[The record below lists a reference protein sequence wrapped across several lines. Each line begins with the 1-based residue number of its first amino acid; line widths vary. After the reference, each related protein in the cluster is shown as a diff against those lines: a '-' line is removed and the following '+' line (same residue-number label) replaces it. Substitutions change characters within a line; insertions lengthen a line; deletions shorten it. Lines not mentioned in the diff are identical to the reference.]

1 MSTQAHETGTITR
14 WNIDPVHSEIGFS
27 VKHMMVSNVRGRF
40 NDVTGHIDFNENDPS
55 TAKIDVE
62 INTHSVDTRQEQRDN
77 HLRSADFFDAENHP
91 KMSFVS
97 TNVEH
102 VKGDNYRVTGDL
114 TIRGTTKPV
123 TLDATFEGVSPDPY
137 GGVRSG
143 FSATGK
149 INRHDFGL
157 DYNAAIEA
165 GGVVVGADIKIQL
178 EVEAIKQ
185 A

>member
-40 NDVTGHIDFNENDPS
+40 NEVTGHIDFNENDPS

>member
-1 MSTQAHETGTITR
+1 MSAQVHETGTTTR

-40 NDVTGHIDFNENDPS
+40 NEVTGYIEFDPADPT

-62 INTHSVDTRQEQRDN
+62 IATTSVDTRQDQRDN

-91 KMSFVS
+91 KMSFIS
-97 TNVEH
+97 KKVEH
-102 VKGDNYRVTGDL
+102 AKGDDYRVTGDL
-114 TIRGTTKPV
+114 TIRGTTREI
-123 TLDATFEGVSPDPY
+123 TLDATFEGTSPDPY

-165 GGVVVGADIKIQL
+165 GGVVVGTDIKIQL

>member
-1 MSTQAHETGTITR
+1 MSTQVHKTSITTR
-14 WNIDPVHSEIGFS
+14 WNIDPVHSEVGFS

-40 NDVTGHIDFNENDPS
+40 NEVTGYIDFDENDPS

-62 INTHSVDTRQEQRDN
+62 INTNSVDTRQEQRDT

-97 TNVEH
+97 TKVEH

-114 TIRGTTKPV
+114 TIRGTTKPI

-157 DYNAAIEA
+157 NYNAAIEA

-178 EVEAIKQ
+178 EVEAIKE

>member
-1 MSTQAHETGTITR
+1 MSTQVHKTSITTR
-14 WNIDPVHSEIGFS
+14 WNIDPVHSEVGFS

-40 NDVTGHIDFNENDPS
+40 NDVTGYIEFDPADPT

-62 INTHSVDTRQEQRDN
+62 IATTSVDTRQDQRDN

-91 KMSFVS
+91 KMSFIS
-97 TNVEH
+97 KQVEH
-102 VKGDNYRVTGDL
+102 AKGDDYRVTGDL
-114 TIRGTTKPV
+114 TIRGTTREI
-123 TLDATFEGVSPDPY
+123 TLDATFEGTSPDPY

-165 GGVVVGADIKIQL
+165 GGVVVGTDIKIQL

>member
-1 MSTQAHETGTITR
+1 VSQTQTRGTLTR
-14 WNIDPVHSEIGFS
+14 WNIDPVHSEIGFA

-40 NDVTGHIDFNENDPS
+40 NDVTGYIDFNEDDPS

-62 INTHSVDTRQEQRDN
+62 IGTNSVDTRQEQRDN

-91 KMSFVS
+91 KMTFISKK
-97 TNVEH
+97 VEH
-102 VKGDNYRVTGDL
+102 IKKNEYLVTGDL
-114 TIRGTTKPV
+114 AIRGTTREV
-123 TLDATFEGVSPDPY
+123 TLDATFEGTSPDPY
-137 GGVRSG
+137 GGVRIG

-149 INRHDFGL
+149 INRQEFGL
-157 DYNAAIEA
+157 IYNAALET

-178 EVEAIKQ
+178 EVEAVKQ